1 VKPWVLQ
8 LLVVGAGGSLGA
20 ISRYAVGLLAVRFAG
35 TGYPWGTLVVN
46 LLGCLL
52 IGVALELAGRG
63 PLAAIPARLFFVTGF
78 LGAFTTFSTF
88 AVETIV
94 AGRTSSGVAAA
105 NLLAHNA
112 AGLLLALAGIALV
125 RWWP

>member
-1 VKPWVLQ
+1 MLQ
-8 LLVVGAGGSLGA
+8 LVCMA
-20 ISRYAVGLLAVRFAG
+20 AG
-35 TGYPWGTLVVN
+35 TAYQPYLMF
-46 LLGCLL
+46 
-52 IGVALELAGRG
+52 RSS
-63 PLAAIPARLFFVTGF
+63 TGF
-78 LGAFTTFSTF
+78 GSGSRAPGRRKRSGRMNRENER
-88 AVETIV
+88 ETIV

>member
-1 VKPWVLQ
+1 MN
-8 LLVVGAGGSLGA
+8 
-20 ISRYAVGLLAVRFAG
+20 RENER
-35 TGYPWGTLVVN
+35 
-46 LLGCLL
+46 
-52 IGVALELAGRG
+52 
-63 PLAAIPARLFFVTGF
+63 
-78 LGAFTTFSTF
+78 
-88 AVETIV
+88 ETIV